1 MTEGLCGRHSFYCK
15 TYAKSYCSNNPSVKN
30 LKIFDSS
37 LYTREPWALLRQCD
51 KLEFV
56 GEQMTKHIANI
67 LTGCRIFGSILLL
80 FFPAFSMAFYIIYLF
95 CGFSDMVDGTIAR
108 KTNSTSKFGSQLDTI
123 ADLIFVVVSLF
134 KLLPTIHIPQW
145 LWIWG
150 GVIAVI
156 KISNIIWG
164 YVSKKQFI
172 SMHTIMNKVTGLLL
186 FLLPLTISFV
196 ELKYTAIVVCSV
208 ATFSAIQEGYY
219 VRKGRETV

>member
-1 MTEGLCGRHSFYCK
+1 
-15 TYAKSYCSNNPSVKN
+15 
-30 LKIFDSS
+30 
-37 LYTREPWALLRQCD
+37 
-51 KLEFV
+51 
-56 GEQMTKHIANI
+56 MTKHIANI

-80 FFPAFSMAFYIIYLF
+80 FFPAFSLDFYILYLL

-134 KLLPTIHIPQW
+134 KLLPAIHIPRW

-156 KISNIIWG
+156 KISTIIWG

-172 SMHTIMNKVTGLLL
+172 SLHTIMNKVTGLLL
-186 FLLPLTISFV
+186 FLWPLTISFA
-196 ELKYTAIVVCSV
+196 ELECIAIAVCSV
-208 ATFSAIQEGYY
+208 ATLSAIQEGFY
-219 VRKGRETV
+219 VISDNEPK

>member
-1 MTEGLCGRHSFYCK
+1 MRT
-15 TYAKSYCSNNPSVKN
+15 
-30 LKIFDSS
+30 
-37 LYTREPWALLRQCD
+37 Q
-51 KLEFV
+51 
-56 GEQMTKHIANI
+56 IANI
-67 LTGCRIFGSILLL
+67 ITGCRIICSILLL
-80 FFPAFSMAFYIIYLF
+80 LFPAFSVAFYIIYLF

-134 KLLPTIHIPQW
+134 KLLPAIHIPQW